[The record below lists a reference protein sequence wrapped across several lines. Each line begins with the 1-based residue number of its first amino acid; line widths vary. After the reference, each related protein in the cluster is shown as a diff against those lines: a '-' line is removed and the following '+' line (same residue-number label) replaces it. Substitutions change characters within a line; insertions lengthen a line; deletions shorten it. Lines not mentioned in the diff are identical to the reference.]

1 MYQTITDKGEIY
13 LLTEEFSFSAEFF
26 SEINYKIRIKDN
38 QLHLFLFIP
47 PQLEL
52 YSVNNPDENVADI
65 RLLIHFI
72 QYKFSTGNESISDSI
87 VAELEQHLLSTRPD
101 AWLFDAQ

>member
-1 MYQTITDKGEIY
+1 MYRTTTDQNEIY
-13 LLTEEFSFSAEFF
+13 LLTEEFSFGAEFF
-26 SEINYKIRIKDN
+26 SGINFSIRIKND

-65 RLLIHFI
+65 KLLMHFI
-72 QYKFSTGNESISDSI
+72 QNKSSSGNEAICDQI
-87 VAELEQHLLSTRPD
+87 IEALEQHLLSTRPD
-101 AWLFDAQ
+101 AWLFDAH